1 MVQVIDNLIFLKA
14 LYATDHNKILKFD
27 LQLT

>member
-1 MVQVIDNLIFLKA
+1 MVQVFGNLIFLKA
-14 LYATDHNKILKFD
+14 LYAIDLNKILKFD